1 MKIQMHRLS
10 LQQIPVD
17 LFADPDGT
25 WSYESL
31 VSAAGLDPD
40 AVPPP
45 IVAALAEPWGG
56 HPEGAAVVAGA
67 AESDTVVAIIECEAP
82 GLAEALGRAA

>member
-1 MKIQMHRLS
+1 MKIHMHRLS
-10 LQQIPVD
+10 LQQLPVD
-17 LFADPDGT
+17 IFADPDGT

-40 AVPPP
+40 AVPAP

-56 HPEGAAVVAGA
+56 HPEGAAVI
-67 AESDTVVAIIECEAP
+67 AEAENDTVVAIIECVASGEAS
-82 GLAEALGRAA
+82 ALGRAA